1 MTDNDSSKFKM
12 RIDDESPDLQFREEI
27 DELRVEKLSKRINR
41 IAILIPCLVGIIIL
55 VAYFDIKKSLI
66 KMNSSGTM
74 EVQTLSKELESRFSS
89 LSVKQAS
96 LEEALTKKIESLE
109 KTTASLKATLKEA
122 TTAIKYIRSARK
134 TDNKKLESAI
144 AAINKTLSPI
154 PKDLENIASNIRSVD
169 STFTKKL
176 ANLSQTIGSAKND
189 LQKIKT
195 DLAVMVDQKALDQ
208 ALKSQQKTYQLALH
222 KLTENLEDKINFVE
236 KKIKELQKASPSSRP
251 GPKPVPVAKPPKET
265 VTPKPGTIIEQ
276 DVQ

>member
-154 PKDLENIASNIRSVD
+154 PKDLENIASNIRKIKGITDKPVCVGFGISNEKQARLISAIADGV
-169 STFTKKL
+169 
-176 ANLSQTIGSAKND
+176 IVGSAIIDVIARNIRK
-189 LQKIKT
+189 KT
-195 DLAVMVDQKALDQ
+195 LAEEVGKFA
-208 ALKSQQKTYQLALH
+208 SRLAGAIH
-222 KLTENLEDKINFVE
+222 NE
-236 KKIKELQKASPSSRP
+236 
-251 GPKPVPVAKPPKET
+251 
-265 VTPKPGTIIEQ
+265 
-276 DVQ
+276 